1 MSLFNDVLVRPTEI
15 SFIQSAANALSP
27 VEVLVLNKSR
37 KALRYKV
44 LCTARLSYSLSKCK
58 GVLEP
63 GNFIK
68 M

>member
-15 SFIQSAANALSP
+15 SFVQSAANILSP
-27 VEVLVLNKSR
+27 VEVLVLNRSR

-44 LCTARLSYSLSKCK
+44 LCTAHLNYSLSKCK

-63 GNFIK
+63 GSFIK